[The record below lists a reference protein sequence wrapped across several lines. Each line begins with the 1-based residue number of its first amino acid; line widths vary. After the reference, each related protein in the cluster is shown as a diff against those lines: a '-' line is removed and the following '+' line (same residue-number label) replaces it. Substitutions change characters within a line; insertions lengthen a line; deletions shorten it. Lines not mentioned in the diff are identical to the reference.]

1 MPVIEIQRVPG
12 MPKDRAIVKAGMV
25 FSEWLEQESFYRDIR
40 ININGKELQPDDE
53 LEFALHENDRVII
66 FDQPKSG
73 GLIGTILNPLEHLN
87 PIKFT
92 QKVLA
97 GLMPKPNASAASGN
111 SKTSPNNSLKGQ
123 TNIAR
128 NGEAKPDNF
137 GQIRAFPDLA
147 QESLFE
153 YENNLKYITELMVF
167 GLGKYDVTSVRFS
180 ESNLGSMAGA
190 SYTIYQPGD
199 VIPVVNE
206 GYQFDDV
213 DGQEVPGLNESGDF
227 PIETATANTVI
238 SGVYAGGQIA
248 MKIVKQPEFDY
259 FADLAFPH
267 PVTFTINV
275 TYPTTGGTRT
285 EDVTLSARLI
295 SFAETNDG
303 AVVNPTYYYTFT
315 FDNLNGPSIPIQDA
329 TINTTK
335 FILNDNAALIVG
347 PFFSPIPSSQLW
359 LHTQSGLGGNS
370 ETNWVVNIWKV
381 DNDNNLIPGTEQAF
395 TYRQTTPHDYIS
407 ETFYRTDKLTPAG
420 GLGRYAITF
429 QRTDN
434 SSDASKLQVEEIHAV
449 NIRTNV
455 VHADDSLVTVR
466 VRATENAT
474 SGRDRKYNALIT
486 RYVISYNMTTQQVD
500 YTLRPSRKFADIAL
514 FNWLVVGQQPESSID
529 IYGLYQIQAEIDAID
544 PRLGYFDYTFD
555 DEDVSLGS
563 RMETICD
570 AASVSVY
577 DDNGVLSFTRDS
589 KKTSAS
595 TIFNRSNTKPDGY
608 SLSYDMTLPGG
619 YDGVE
624 VQFRNPDTNK
634 QDFVRYRIS
643 GNSIIEGSPSKA
655 KKFEMLYVRNRFQ
668 ANERALR
675 ECKRLIY
682 SRMTMQVTAMAD
694 GEWVNIGDMV
704 QVPDTYDTNQQA
716 GYIVS
721 RSGNDFETSERINFT
736 GSMYVQVTDS
746 MGATTARY
754 PASPRA
760 DTPFG
765 FTAAI
770 PAISLNFY
778 DGYEVQSPSRYA
790 IATSE
795 ELNASQWTI
804 TAKQPD
810 GQGGTA
816 LTLAE
821 YSDAIYS

>member
-12 MPKDRAIVKAGMV
+12 MPKDRAEVEAGTV
-25 FSEWLEQESFYRDIR
+25 FYDWLAQESFHRDIR
-40 ININGKELQPDDE
+40 INVNGKELQPEEE
-53 LEFALHENDRVII
+53 LGFVLQENDRVVI
-66 FDQPKSG
+66 FVQPKNG

-92 QKVLA
+92 QKVLS
-97 GLMPKPNASAASGN
+97 GLMPKANAGAAGGN

-137 GQIRAFPDLA
+137 GQVRSFPDLA

-153 YENNLKYITELMVF
+153 YISNLKYITELMVF

-180 ESNLGSMAGA
+180 ESNLG
-190 SYTIYQPGD
+190 
-199 VIPVVNE
+199 
-206 GYQFDDV
+206 
-213 DGQEVPGLNESGDF
+213 
-227 PIETATANTVI
+227 
-238 SGVYAGGQIA
+238 
-248 MKIVKQPEFDY
+248 
-259 FADLAFPH
+259 
-267 PVTFTINV
+267 
-275 TYPTTGGTRT
+275 
-285 EDVTLSARLI
+285 
-295 SFAETNDG
+295 
-303 AVVNPTYYYTFT
+303 
-315 FDNLNGPSIPIQDA
+315 SIPIQDA

-381 DNDNNLIPGTEQAF
+381 DNENNLIPGTEQTF
-395 TYRQTTPHDYIS
+395 TYRQTTPHDYMS
-407 ETFYRTDKLTPAG
+407 ETFNRTDKLTPAG
-420 GLGRYAITF
+420 GFGRYAITF

-449 NIRTNV
+449 NVRTNV
-455 VHADDSLVTVR
+455 VHAEDSLVMVK

-486 RYVISYNMTTQQVD
+486 RHVISYNMTTQQVD

-514 FNWLVVGQQPESSID
+514 FNWLVVGKQPESSID
-529 IYGLYQIQAEIDAID
+529 IYGLYQIQAQIDAID
-544 PRLGYFDYTFD
+544 PRLGYFDFTFD

-589 KKTSAS
+589 KKTSAA

-643 GNSIIEGSPSKA
+643 GNSIIEGSPAKA

-668 ANERALR
+668 AAERAFR
-675 ECKRLIY
+675 ECRRLIY

-721 RSGNDFETSERINFT
+721 RVGNDFETSERINFSGT
-736 GSMYVQVTDS
+736 MFVQITDS
-746 MGATTARY
+746 SGATTARY

-760 DTPFG
+760 DTAFG

-770 PAISLNFY
+770 PNIELNLF
-778 DGYEVQSPSRYA
+778 DGFDVQSPSRYV
-790 IATSE
+790 IATSQ
-795 ELNASQWTI
+795 ELDAGQWTI

-810 GQGGTA
+810 GKGSTA

-821 YSDAIYS
+821 YSDLIYQ

>member
-12 MPKDRAIVKAGMV
+12 LPKDRALVNAGTV
-25 FSEWLEQESFYRDIR
+25 FSEWLGQESFHRDIR
-40 ININGKELQPDDE
+40 INVNGIELQPDDE
-53 LEFALHENDRVII
+53 LAFVLNENDRVII

-92 QKVLA
+92 QKVLSA
-97 GLMPKPNASAASGN
+97 LMPKPNTNAASGN

-137 GQIRAFPDLA
+137 GQVRAYPDLV

-153 YENNLKYITELMVF
+153 YVSNLKYITELMCF
-167 GLGKYDVTSVRFS
+167 GIGRYDVSSVRFS
-180 ESNLGSMAGA
+180 ETNLGSMAGA
-190 SYTIYQPGD
+190 SYTVYQPGD
-199 VIPVVNE
+199 AIPVVNE

-213 DGQEVPGLNESGDF
+213 DGQEVPGVNESGNF
-227 PIETATANTVI
+227 PIESATASTVV
-238 SGVYAGGQIA
+238 SGIYAGGQIA
-248 MKIVKQPEFDY
+248 MKIEKQADFDY
-259 FADLAFPH
+259 FMDLTFPH
-267 PVTFTINV
+267 PVTFTINIS
-275 TYPTTGGTRT
+275 YQTTGGTVT
-285 EDVTLSARLI
+285 EDITLSANLI
-295 SFAETNDG
+295 SAVETNDG
-303 AVVNPTYYYTFT
+303 AVVDPVYYYTFT
-315 FDNLNGPSIPIQDA
+315 FNRLSGPSVPIESA

-335 FILNDNAALIVG
+335 FILNDNAALMVG
-347 PFFSPIPSSQLW
+347 PFFSPVPSTQLW

-370 ETNWVVNIWKV
+370 ETNWKVTIWKV
-381 DNDNNLIPGTEQAF
+381 DDDNNQIVGTDQTF
-395 TYRQTTPHDYIS
+395 TYRQTTPHDHTS
-407 ETFYRTDKLTPAG
+407 ETFYRTDKLTPAAG
-420 GLGRYAITF
+420 YGRYAISF

-434 SSDASKLQVEEIHAV
+434 SSDASRLQVEEIHAV

-455 VHADDSLVTVR
+455 VHAEETLVMIK

-486 RYVISYNMTTQQVD
+486 RHVISYDMETQQVD
-500 YTLRPSRKFADIAL
+500 YTIRPSRKFADIAL
-514 FNWLVVGQQPESSID
+514 HNWLVVAQQPESSID
-529 IYGLYQIQAEIDAID
+529 IFGLYQIQAKIDAID

-555 DEDVSLGS
+555 DEDISLGS

-577 DDNGVLSFTRDS
+577 DDNGVLSFSRDER
-589 KKTSAS
+589 KTSAS

-608 SLSYDMTLPGG
+608 SLSYEMTLPGG

-634 QDFVRYRIS
+634 QDFVRYRVS
-643 GNSIIEGSPSKA
+643 GNTIVEGAPVKA

-668 ANERALR
+668 ADERAIR
-675 ECKRLIY
+675 ECRRLIY
-682 SRMTMQVTAMAD
+682 SRMTMAITAMAD

-721 RSGNDFETSERINFT
+721 RSGNDFETSERINFS
-736 GSMYVQVTDS
+736 GSMFVQITDALGNTS
-746 MGATTARY
+746 ARY
-754 PASPRA
+754 PASQRA
-760 DTPFG
+760 DTRFG

-770 PAISLNFY
+770 PAVELNLY
-778 DGYEVQSPSRYA
+778 DGEDIQSPSRYV

-795 ELNASQWTI
+795 ELDAGQWTI
-804 TAKQPD
+804 TAKQPG
-810 GQGGTA
+810 GQGTTA

-821 YSDAIYS
+821 YSDSIYQ

>member
-1 MPVIEIQRVPG
+1 MPIIEIQRVPG
-12 MPKDRAIVKAGMV
+12 MPKDRAEVEAGTV
-25 FSEWLEQESFYRDIR
+25 FYDWLAQESFHRDIR
-40 ININGKELQPDDE
+40 INVNGKELQPEEE
-53 LEFALHENDRVII
+53 LGFVLQENDRVVI

-92 QKVLA
+92 QKVLS
-97 GLMPKPNASAASGN
+97 GLMPKANAGAAGGN

-137 GQIRAFPDLA
+137 GQVRSFPDLA

-153 YENNLKYITELMVF
+153 YISNLKYITELMVF

-190 SYTIYQPGD
+190 SFTIYLPGD

-227 PIETATANTVI
+227 PVETATANTVI

-248 MKIVKQPEFDY
+248 MKIVKQASFDY
-259 FADLAFPH
+259 FADLTFPH

-275 TYPTTGGTRT
+275 TYPITGGTRT
-285 EDVTLSARLI
+285 EDVTLSGRLI
-295 SFAETNDG
+295 QFQETNDG

-315 FDNLNGPSIPIQDA
+315 FDRLNGPAIPIQDA

-347 PFFSPIPSSQLW
+347 PFFSPIASSQLW

-370 ETNWVVNIWKV
+370 ETNWKVTIWKV
-381 DNDNNLIPGTEQAF
+381 DDSNNQIPGTEQVF
-395 TYRQTTPHDYIS
+395 TYRQTTPHDYMS
-407 ETFYRTDKLTPAG
+407 ETFNRTDKLIPAG
-420 GLGRYAITF
+420 GYGRYAITF

-434 SSDASKLQVEEIHAV
+434 SSDASKLQIEEIHAV
-449 NIRTNV
+449 NVRTNV
-455 VHADDSLVTVR
+455 VHAEDSLVMVK

-486 RYVISYNMTTQQVD
+486 RHVISYNMTTQQVD
-500 YTLRPSRKFADIAL
+500 YSLRPSRKFADIAL
-514 FNWLVVGQQPESSID
+514 FNWLVVGQQPVSSID
-529 IYGLYQIQAEIDAID
+529 IFGLYQIQAEIDAID

-589 KKTSAS
+589 RKTSAA

-634 QDFVRYRIS
+634 QDFIRYRITGS
-643 GNSIIEGSPSKA
+643 AIVEGAPTKP
-655 KKFEMLYVRNRFQ
+655 KKFEMLYIRNRFQ
-668 ANERALR
+668 ADERALR

-682 SRMTMQVTAMAD
+682 SRMTMSVTAMAD

-721 RSGNDFETSERINFT
+721 RVGNDFETSERINFS
-736 GSMYVQVTDS
+736 GAMYVQVTDS
-746 MGATTARY
+746 SGATTARY
-754 PASPRA
+754 VATPRT
-760 DTPFG
+760 DTAFG

-770 PAISLNFY
+770 PDIELNLF
-778 DGYEVQSPSRYA
+778 DGVDVQSPSRYA

-795 ELNASQWTI
+795 ELDAGRWTI

-810 GQGGTA
+810 GKGNTA

-821 YSDAIYS
+821 YSDLIYQ